1 MATTTACP
9 LGATAAAAAPSGQ
22 RGGPH
27 EHLLGQHDLRTGAA
41 DGGPRHGCPPD
52 GQHYRG
58 AHHEPGR
65 KGTFM
70 LRHSPLA
77 AGGDGDMRVDV
88 VPGAGTGE
96 LGGLPR
102 ELRIAHD
109 APTSSSTRCPHGQ
122 MWVTRSGTPT

>member
-9 LGATAAAAAPSGQ
+9 PGAAAAAAAPGGQ

-27 EHLLGQHDLRTGAA
+27 EHRLGQYDLQAGDA
-41 DGGPRHGCPPD
+41 DGGPRHGRPPD

-70 LRHSPLA
+70 LRHSALA

-88 VPGAGTGE
+88 VPGSGTGE
-96 LGGLPR
+96 LAGLPG
-102 ELRIAHD
+102 ELRIAND
-109 APTSSSTRCPHGQ
+109 GPTSSST
-122 MWVTRSGTPT
+122 